1 MGILLKRLD
10 TAQQLDLGE
19 RLVWT
24 NEHGWSAVAQANA
37 VSTTGALIINL
48 ATRSGGRPIVLD
60 GKASQA
66 WYPMELCQQLRAW
79 SQVAG
84 LELEL
89 TLRSV
94 VYRVLFDHSSG
105 SAFEAEDMVLLANS
119 EYTAPDAPQELLYL
133 PVLKFIE
140 LPPL

>member
-1 MGILLKRLD
+1 MSIQLKRLD
-10 TAQQLDLGE
+10 TNASLDLGD

-24 NEHGWSAVAQANA
+24 NEHGWSAVAQENMT
-37 VSTTGALIINL
+37 STTGALIVNL
-48 ATRSGGRPIVLD
+48 ATRTGGRPIVLD

-66 WYPMELCQQLRAW
+66 WYTMALCQQLRAW

-89 TLRSV
+89 TLRGV
-94 VYRVLFDHSSG
+94 AYRVLFDHSSG

-119 EYTAPDAPQELLYL
+119 EYTAPNAAQELLYL
-133 PVLKFIE
+133 PQLRFIE
-140 LPPL
+140 LPPV

>member
-60 GKASQA
+60 GKASKA

-79 SQVAG
+79 SQAAG

-89 TLRSV
+89 TLRGV

-119 EYTAPDAPQELLYL
+119 EYTAPNAAQELLYL
-133 PVLKFIE
+133 PQLRFIE
-140 LPPL
+140 LPPV

>member
-1 MGILLKRLD
+1 MGIQLKRLD
-10 TAQQLDLGE
+10 TNATLDLGD

-24 NEHGWSAVAQANA
+24 NEHAWSAVAQENA
-37 VSTTGALIINL
+37 ISTTGALIINL

-89 TLRSV
+89 TLRGV

-119 EYTAPDAPQELLYL
+119 EYTAPNAAQELLYL
-133 PVLKFIE
+133 PQLRFIE
-140 LPPL
+140 LPPV

>member
-24 NEHGWSAVAQANA
+24 NEHAWSAVAQENA
-37 VSTTGALIINL
+37 ISTTGALIINL

-60 GKASQA
+60 GKVSKA
-66 WYPMELCQQLRAW
+66 WYPMALCQQLRAW

-89 TLRSV
+89 TLRGV
-94 VYRVLFDHSSG
+94 VYRVLFDHSQG
-105 SAFEAEDMVLLANS
+105 SAFEAEDLVLLANS
-119 EYTAPDAPQELLYL
+119 EYTAPDAAQELLYL
-133 PVLKFIE
+133 PVLKLIE